1 MTPDSSNTIT
11 HHPNVYNLQHMDRG
25 GRDSSTHSPMAFTSH
40 STSVEHHHVGN
51 LHVGEHQQQQD
62 AGIPIARHHSNPE
75 ATDVESQVTAGRQ
88 SRFPHVS
95 LENDPYGLSLA
106 YKTESD
112 IAQLKANTSRKRD
125 ALPSLLSS
133 SSHRQQ
139 GQQGQQGQ
147 QQQTSGKKGE
157 AGPMVSRRQIQGF
170 YENQNAMIE
179 RMLKTV
185 EEHRADAAQE
195 AGDDQMKVRIAVW
208 GSLAANVFLT
218 ALQLYAAISSG
229 SLSLFTT
236 MADAIFDP
244 LSNVTLILSNRAIAR
259 VDPRRFPAG
268 KARLETVGNI
278 VFCFLMTAVSLIIIA
293 FAAQELAESDEAKD
307 FHLPSVI
314 AVCVAFGT
322 KLALFLYCWAI
333 KDRYSHV
340 NILWQDHR
348 NDLFIN
354 GFGVLTSVG
363 GAKLVWWIDPMGAIL
378 LSVLISAIWL
388 RTAFGEFL
396 LLVGVAAPVENQ
408 QLITYVCLTHSDA
421 ILGIDTV
428 RVYHSGPRLIAEVDI
443 VMDPEGS
450 LIEAHDVAEAL
461 QFKLESLPD
470 IERAYVHIDYETTH
484 KPEHAFKKDM

>member
-1 MTPDSSNTIT
+1 MTPDGSNTIT
-11 HHPNVYNLQHMDRG
+11 HHPNVYNMQHMDRG
-25 GRDSSTHSPMAFTSH
+25 RSRSASRAAVSH
-40 STSVEHHHVGN
+40 STSIQPDSEDRLDGSGSV
-51 LHVGEHQQQQD
+51 
-62 AGIPIARHHSNPE
+62 ATARHQYSHNPT

-88 SRFPHVS
+88 SRFPHVN

-125 ALPSLLSS
+125 AAPA
-133 SSHRQQ
+133 
-139 GQQGQQGQ
+139 GA
-147 QQQTSGKKGE
+147 GE
-157 AGPMVSRRQIQGF
+157 ASAARQMRSKIPAAIKGAKIQGF

-179 RMLKTV
+179 RMLKSV
-185 EEHRADAAQE
+185 EEHRAEAAQE
-195 AGDDQMKVRIAVW
+195 AGDDAIKVKIAVW
-208 GSLAANVFLT
+208 GSLAANIFLT
-218 ALQLYAAISSG
+218 ALQLYAAIASG

-244 LSNVTLILSNRAIAR
+244 LSNITLILSNRAIAR
-259 VDPRRFPAG
+259 VDARRFPAG

-293 FAAQELAESDEAKD
+293 FAAQELATSDSGKA

-314 AVCVAFGT
+314 AVCVAFAT
-322 KLALFLYCWAI
+322 KFGLFLYCWAL
-333 KDRYSHV
+333 KDRYSQV

-363 GAKLVWWIDPMGAIL
+363 GAKLMWWIDPMGAII
-378 LSVLISAIWL
+378 LSVLISVIWL
-388 RTAFGEFL
+388 RTAFGEFM
-396 LLVGVAAPVENQ
+396 LLVGVASSVDTQ
-408 QLITYVCLTHSDA
+408 QLITYVCLTHSPQD
-421 ILGIDTV
+421 IRGIDTV

-450 LIEAHDVAEAL
+450 LMEAHDVAEAL
-461 QFKLESLPD
+461 QTKLESLPD

-484 KPEHAFKKDM
+484 KPEHALKKDL